1 MNRLSGR
8 TGAIHRLS
16 QLTRENVSVEPR
28 QKSQAVT
35 ELEEKIRSI
44 LALRDLTLSQASRL
58 LQTRYGHSS
67 PYFVPHNFYYDLRGG
82 SYSPSIHQLV
92 ALSRITGYR
101 LEDWLQVFGASL
113 ESILRLQMMLPS
125 RRTILLDSL
134 AADSYAW
141 VPWFENQA
149 SNRTATQ
156 VAPLGQMLRLSG
168 HRQIGSFRA
177 NRSRFV
183 YAKIGSQ
190 DTLAFP
196 DLVPGSIVR
205 VNTHIADEMV
215 PKAGAASHR
224 YFLIEHS
231 KGLFCCRLRSLGDSA
246 LVPVST
252 KLAYAQVELER
263 PHEARLIGVAD
274 LELRP
279 LFKFDLPTV
288 PKDLARQWK
297 PQPLSEQMQI
307 GPLLRHSRL
316 NMGMSFREVS
326 GVSRK
331 IAGILNDD
339 RYFVSPSSLCDYELL
354 NTPPRR
360 LQTAI
365 SLCSVYGLLCRSFFK
380 AMDIA
385 LDEAG
390 TEPLPDHLIARR
402 PRLEHTRSSSE
413 ATHRSGFLEQLLE
426 QCEEIPFFLRQSLA
440 PLSGLKDPSLDD
452 FFWIGGTQDVLHP
465 YLANGLLAI
474 VNRRHKRPVHFASR
488 MLCQQP
494 MYVLLKRDGTYLC
507 ACCGIEDDALVVHPY
522 SKDFHHA
529 DVFRYH
535 RDVEVVGQVV
545 MVARKLV

>member
-1 MNRLSGR
+1 
-8 TGAIHRLS
+8 
-16 QLTRENVSVEPR
+16 VSVER
-28 QKSQAVT
+28 AQKSQDGAG
-35 ELEEKIRSI
+35 LEERIRSI
-44 LALRDLTLSQASRL
+44 LALRDLSLSQASRRL
-58 LQTRYGHSS
+58 EKLYGHSS
-67 PYFVPHNFYYDLRGG
+67 PHFVPHNFYYDLRGG
-82 SYSPSIHQLV
+82 SFSPSIHQV
-92 ALSRITGYR
+92 VGLSRITGYR
-101 LEDWLQVFGASL
+101 LEDWLQVFGVNL
-113 ESILRLQMMLPS
+113 ESIPRLQVMLPS
-125 RRTILLDSL
+125 RRTILLDSSL
-134 AADSYAW
+134 ADPYAW

-149 SNRTATQ
+149 SSKTGPP
-156 VAPLGQMLRLSG
+156 VAPLGQLLRSSE
-168 HRQIGSFRA
+168 HRQIGSFQPH
-177 NRSRFV
+177 RSRFV

-205 VNTHIADEMV
+205 VNTQIADEMV
-215 PKAGAASHR
+215 PKAGAASRR
-224 YFLIEHS
+224 YFLVEHS
-231 KGLFCCRLRSLGDSA
+231 KGLFCCRLRSLGESA

-252 KLAYAQVELER
+252 KLAYAQVELQR
-263 PHEARLIGVAD
+263 PHEANLIGVAD

-279 LFKFDLPTV
+279 LFKFELPTV
-288 PKDLARQWK
+288 PQDLAWQWK
-297 PQPLSEQMQI
+297 PEPLSEQTQI
-307 GPLLRHSRL
+307 GPLLRHARL

-380 AMDIA
+380 SMDIA

-390 TEPLPDHLIARR
+390 MEPLPDHLIARR
-402 PRLEHTRSSSE
+402 PRLEHNRSSSE

-426 QCEEIPFFLRQSLA
+426 QSEEIPFFLRQSLA

-474 VNRRHKRPVHFASR
+474 VNRRRKRPVHFASK

-494 MYVLLKRDGTYLC
+494 VYVLLKRDGTYLC
-507 ACCGIEDDALVVHPY
+507 ACCGIEDDTLVVHPY

-545 MVARKLV
+545 MVARKLI